1 MNKEQATKMPLQI
14 KLNIL
19 KGHYFKR
26 DILTGNMTAPHGNHY
41 SDVYLNDISD
51 EEFEDILRKETI

>member
-1 MNKEQATKMPLQI
+1 MTKDNATKLPLNV
-14 KLNIL
+14 KLTIL

-41 SDVYLNDISD
+41 SDIYLNDITND
-51 EEFEDILRKETI
+51 EFESILRKETI